1 MTPSISASRAPAPRI
16 DEPIDVAQIRLWNAR
31 NAMALLAEFQCAER
45 VLAKWGSASV
55 PDRVSFEIRFAD
67 GLVLRGSHEF
77 FRNGRRRCL
86 LATHVRR
93 LLSQPEVQPTTQ
105 PNNPSTPRKDLP
117 CT

>member
-1 MTPSISASRAPAPRI
+1 MTPSPSAPRTPAPRI
-16 DEPIDVAQIRLWNAR
+16 DDRYDVEQIRLWNAR

-45 VLAKWGSASV
+45 VLANWGSTSV
-55 PDRVSFEIRFAD
+55 PSRVSFEIRFAD
-67 GLVLRGSHEF
+67 GHVLRGSHEF

-93 LLSQPEVQPTTQ
+93 LLSQP
-105 PNNPSTPRKDLP
+105 NDLSTPCKDQP

>member
-1 MTPSISASRAPAPRI
+1 MTPQISVPRAPAPRI
-16 DEPIDVAQIRLWNAR
+16 QEQIDVAQIRLWNAR

-93 LLSQPEVQPTTQ
+93 LLSQPD
-105 PNNPSTPRKDLP
+105 NPSTPRKDLP

>member
-1 MTPSISASRAPAPRI
+1 MTPSPSAPRTPAPRI
-16 DEPIDVAQIRLWNAR
+16 DDRYDVEQIRLWNAR

-45 VLAKWGSASV
+45 VLAKWGSTSV
-55 PDRVSFEIRFAD
+55 PSQVSFEIRFVD
-67 GLVLRGSHEF
+67 GHVLRGSHEF

-93 LLSQPEVQPTTQ
+93 LMNS
-105 PNNPSTPRKDLP
+105 STFCKDQP